1 MKIQA
6 LAVAAA
12 TLAFAAPALPAHAS
26 DRLDRA
32 LHEVA
37 TIHCNVLA
45 RGGTWAQ
52 AVAATMRGT
61 DYANH
66 WRPGAKQHSEALYDK
81 LVALKVHSVNKMCR
95 ALNQRAFRQHQIA
108 NGDLPSSPTYTGGN
122 TTIQE
127 DPFEF

>member
-12 TLAFAAPALPAHAS
+12 TLAFAAPALPAHAG

-45 RGGTWAQ
+45 RGGTWTQ

-95 ALNQRAFRQHQIA
+95 SLNQSAFRRHQMA
-108 NGDLPSSPTYTGGN
+108 NGNLPSSPTYTGGS
-122 TTIQE
+122 TTISE